1 MERAV
6 MPKTLFV
13 RRLARGF
20 LLALSAIGLTATGAA
35 AVPAFAVQ
43 TGQPCN
49 TCHVGGFGPQLTPF
63 GRDFKMHGYTMRSG
77 SLNVPL
83 SVMAIASYVRTLKDQ
98 PSPPADSFGVNNNVA
113 IDQISLFLAGGLGP
127 HLGAFVQSTY
137 DGVARAFH
145 WDNLD
150 LRAVTTATVKGA
162 NMILGLSLNNAP
174 TVQDAF
180 NTLPAWGYPYTT
192 SSLSPHPAAS
202 PLLGNFA
209 QNTLGLTGY
218 AWINSQIYA
227 EFGGYRSLG
236 AGFLTHAGIDPFS
249 PGEIDGVA
257 PYGRIAYQKNF
268 GDHNFEVGAFGMKAN
283 LFPGRD
289 ESAGLTDHYT
299 DVGLDASYQFFAK
312 NKDVFTV
319 NGRYT
324 YERQRLDASQ
334 VLGLATN
341 PSDNL
346 QDIRVDASYYYRNK
360 IGLTV
365 GAFDTWGSQDALLY
379 GANRTFQ
386 PDSAG
391 LNFQIDG
398 TPYGAGK
405 SPRGPRFNVRVGVQ
419 YTAYMRFD
427 GASSN
432 FDGLGHNAS
441 DNNTFR
447 FFT

>member
-1 MERAV
+1 MRAV

-63 GRDFKMHGYTMRSG
+63 GRDFKMHGYTMRAVR
-77 SLNVPL
+77 LNVPL

-98 PSPPADSFGVNNNVA
+98 PGPPADSFGVNNNVA

-192 SSLSPHPAAS
+192 SSLAPSPGSA
-202 PLLGNFA
+202 PLIGSLA
-209 QNTLGLTGY
+209 QNTIGLTGY
-218 AWINSQIYA
+218 AWINSELYA
-227 EFGGYRSLG
+227 ELG
-236 AGFLTHAGIDPFS
+236 AYKSPSARFLTQAAVDPTD
-249 PGEIDGVA
+249 PGAIEGAA
-257 PYGRIAYQKNF
+257 PYARVAYNKNF
-268 GDHNFEVGAFGMKAN
+268 GDSNVEAGAFWMN
-283 LFPGRD
+283 
-289 ESAGLTDHYT
+289 
-299 DVGLDASYQFFAK
+299 
-312 NKDVFTV
+312 
-319 NGRYT
+319 
-324 YERQRLDASQ
+324 
-334 VLGLATN
+334 
-341 PSDNL
+341 
-346 QDIRVDASYYYRNK
+346 
-360 IGLTV
+360 
-365 GAFDTWGSQDALLY
+365 
-379 GANRTFQ
+379 ANRF
-386 PDSAG
+386 PD
-391 LNFQIDG
+391 L
-398 TPYGAGK
+398 
-405 SPRGPRFNVRVGVQ
+405 
-419 YTAYMRFD
+419 
-427 GASSN
+427 
-432 FDGLGHNAS
+432 
-441 DNNTFR
+441 
-447 FFT
+447 